1 MRLPR
6 ITAAVLSPVLS
17 HLLPTALS
25 ESLEIPNK
33 FPGSGYISINITTSK
48 NSHQDPLM
56 RDDSVTSMPN
66 DSNMLH
72 AHLTRS
78 YLLSPAQD
86 LTRHLA
92 VRTVLQQV
100 HLFSILMS

>member
-1 MRLPR
+1 
-6 ITAAVLSPVLS
+6 
-17 HLLPTALS
+17 
-25 ESLEIPNK
+25 
-33 FPGSGYISINITTSK
+33 
-48 NSHQDPLM
+48 M